1 MKKWFVAG
9 ISLFAVV
16 LLVLGSLSNVVG
28 YQSVKSTAVNE
39 SPLFITRTQKAIN
52 QQQYIITSQYLGMG
66 KGNLLQFPIRDN
78 RTESLKRVIVLI
90 SKMDDKTFERFKELC
105 IQRIRQDKTI
115 SDTKPNE
122 IIQML
127 QLLRTKPETITH
139 SFISR
144 NNYNLTSNDLI
155 TICIWFPGC
164 IPFFIIWSIVFIIA
178 MVYLSI
184 TLQIS
189 CYFTCQGPSFCHGSR
204 CMNT

>member
-1 MKKWFVAG
+1 MDKYPLIGVS
-9 ISLFAVV
+9 IIAVV
-16 LLVLGSLSNVVG
+16 LLILGSLSNVVG
-28 YQSVKSTAVNE
+28 YQSAQSSGVNE
-39 SPLFITRTQKAIN
+39 SPLFSIRTQKANNHLKNVIS
-52 QQQYIITSQYLGMG
+52 SQYLGKG
-66 KGNLLQFPIRDN
+66 KDALLQFPIRDN
-78 RTESLKRVIVLI
+78 RTELLKKAIEFI

-115 SDTKPNE
+115 SDTNPNE

-189 CYFTCQGPSFCHGSR
+189 CYFTCQCYGVPLNNAS
-204 CMNT
+204 N